1 MASDV
6 PERLPRR
13 DWRDDLLVQDRQR
26 PSEASQSSAPSVLPP
41 PGRPE
46 TNQTWCSLPSLTQFA
61 AQTFEHSQPSTAGSW
76 WKPCWFPFTGIA
88 EDQNATEDQNR
99 TYHRVTQKISCSF
112 ALPEGLAVD
121 IQAMISGVSQAMD
134 VFRGFLVI
142 LFTVAH
148 VLLTLS
154 SAQDRLH
161 RPASLF
167 ICNAAFV
174 QCCAG
179 VMLVC
184 GYSCYARYLR
194 EWPDPSTCSWT
205 DVFHAFSLPFVCAWI
220 CSFAFCFLGPKI
232 DDDLTEDLKQV
243 LLLRGPHFEGAEI
256 LLACSLNFGLVF
268 LTRRLV
274 SSLIDGIKGQSA
286 RYAFTMTLACSPLII
301 TTLLQELYPNKE
313 STSTILPHLLHFNLG
328 ILTAACWDRFLSL
341 LKPTGFRTPNDSVQL
356 LPWNAMKTWS
366 AALLMVWWVLFL
378 LFIPLGQV
386 GFSHDLATEEVAT
399 PLGSLRSGQ
408 IGGPSPLWM
417 LVSLWPNA
425 MCMLSSAILVAL
437 QSFSTGLRCVKM
449 ELEHFGSNALY
460 YLTVISIFLASL
472 QRRSMLAG
480 SESLASCLIGSA
492 SILAASRFLH
502 FLAGLSHKL
511 ARE

>member
-1 MASDV
+1 
-6 PERLPRR
+6 
-13 DWRDDLLVQDRQR
+13 
-26 PSEASQSSAPSVLPP
+26 
-41 PGRPE
+41 
-46 TNQTWCSLPSLTQFA
+46 
-61 AQTFEHSQPSTAGSW
+61 
-76 WKPCWFPFTGIA
+76 
-88 EDQNATEDQNR
+88 
-99 TYHRVTQKISCSF
+99 
-112 ALPEGLAVD
+112 
-121 IQAMISGVSQAMD
+121 MISGVSQAVD

-142 LFTVAH
+142 LFAVAN
-148 VLLTLS
+148 VLHMLS

-205 DVFHAFSLPFVCAWI
+205 DVFHAFALPFICAWI
-220 CSFAFCFLGPKI
+220 CSFAFCFLGAKI
-232 DDDLTEDLKQV
+232 DDDLTEDLTQV

-268 LTRRLV
+268 LMRRLV
-274 SSLIDGIKGQSA
+274 SSLIDGIKGQTA
-286 RYAFTMTLACSPLII
+286 RDAFTVTLACSPLII
-301 TTLLQELYPNKE
+301 TTLLQAQE
-313 STSTILPHLLHFNLG
+313 STSPILPHLLHFNLG
-328 ILTAACWDRFLSL
+328 IMTAACWDRFLSL

-356 LPWNAMKTWS
+356 LPWDAVKTWS
-366 AALLMVWWVLFL
+366 SALLIVWWVLFM

-399 PLGSLRSGQ
+399 PLGRLRSGQ

-425 MCMLSSAILVAL
+425 LCMLSSAILVAL
-437 QSFSTGLRCVKM
+437 QSFSSGLRCVKM

-472 QRRSMLAG
+472 QRRSMAG
-480 SESLASCLIGSA
+480 SESLASCLIGGA

-502 FLAGLSHKL
+502 FLAGLSNKL